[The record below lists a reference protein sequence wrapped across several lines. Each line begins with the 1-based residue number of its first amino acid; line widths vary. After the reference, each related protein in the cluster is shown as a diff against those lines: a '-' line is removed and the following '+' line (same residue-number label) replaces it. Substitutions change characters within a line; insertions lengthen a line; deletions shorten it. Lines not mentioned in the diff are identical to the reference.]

1 MSNAR
6 KGLSWMGVL
15 VGLLVFSA
23 SGCGDD
29 ESSALV
35 GVPVSSRVPEA
46 TAPAPATPTPSGD
59 VAKAPLV
66 LATLLA
72 EPPTPTASW
81 SGPDPTPVLRPSW
94 FGANGAGAV
103 WNLQD
108 GMMIMDGLSSS
119 FVDNQSQ
126 LQHLAPGDSRTI
138 RLVLSSRAG
147 ECSAYSMPG
156 MWFQSADPSVVTV
169 DEGTG
174 VITAVG
180 GGEASVEF
188 RSRLLPMA
196 SRVMVSVRNPRLD
209 EIGYP
214 DRDRPEPE
222 EASSLSVN
230 RPTCWSYGPMHDPRV
245 DWRPLRV
252 LSDLSEIESLVGTA
266 WYRDTKDLGPRYD
279 VTVAAIPIDRVATFG
294 LGVSLAPELEAGLVL
309 TVEGEGYELSRDGD
323 VMLTSG
329 PVEREFYGY
338 MDVMNSPPNNT
349 GALFVGHQDLDDR
362 WLVQWYSLEQPR
374 RVEWPMD
381 ETLRESASGEL
392 VYVNRVVV
400 QVPGYTK
407 WLGREIADDY
417 DAVDVHNDGERVLF
431 LTRVMTADEQASLV
445 ERIKRDARVSGAWAD
460 HVLTAWSGYS
470 DLARA
475 LEFSPDG
482 IEMVPDRLLLF
493 FVPETW
499 DRVSYRAAVMEL
511 AAAHGVEVLEFY
523 DDIMMAI
530 LGTPPLDEDGLTAL
544 AELMGDYGPDM
555 GAWTDEFYGSLY
567 RDWEGTPWDL
577 DLDSMLLVWPDVGYV
592 RKGMFRVHTNLDA
605 PTLEQVEVIAAR
617 HGGSVEELWSG
628 LGTFMLRVPSV
639 TDARGTLAMLDDL
652 SADPDVD
659 EAFAE

>member
-6 KGLSWMGVL
+6 KGLSWMSVL
-15 VGLLVFSA
+15 VGLLVFSG

-29 ESSALV
+29 ESSALA
-35 GVPVSSRVPEA
+35 GVPLSSRVPEA

-59 VAKAPLV
+59 GAKTPLV

-81 SGPDPTPVLRPSW
+81 SGLDPTPVLRPSW
-94 FGANGAGAV
+94 FGANGAEAV
-103 WNLQD
+103 SNPQD
-108 GMMIMDGLSSS
+108 GMLIMDGLSSE
-119 FVDNQSQ
+119 FADNYVN
-126 LQHLAPGDSRTI
+126 LQDLALGDSRTI
-138 RLVLSSRAG
+138 RVVLSSRAG
-147 ECSAYSMPG
+147 ECSADGMPG
-156 MWFQSADPSVVTV
+156 LWFQSADPSVVTV
-169 DEGTG
+169 DEDTG

-188 RSRLLPMA
+188 RSRLLPIA
-196 SRVMVSVRNPRLD
+196 GRVMVSVRNPRLD

-214 DRDRPEPE
+214 DRDRPEGG
-222 EASSLSVN
+222 SRLLVN
-230 RPTCWSYGPMHDPRV
+230 RPTCWSYGPAHDPRV

-266 WYRDTKDLGPRYD
+266 WYRDSKDLGPRYD
-279 VTVAAIPIDRVATFG
+279 VTVAAVPVDWAATFG
-294 LGVSLAPELEAGLVL
+294 RWVTLSPELEAGLVL
-309 TVEGEGYELSRDGD
+309 TVEGEGYELVGDGD

-329 PVEREFYGY
+329 PVEGEFYGHV
-338 MDVMNSPPNNT
+338 DVTNSRPNDT

-362 WLVQWYSLEQPR
+362 WRVEMYSFHPAR
-374 RVEWPMD
+374 GPEWPMV
-381 ETLRESASGEL
+381 EALRQSASGEL

-417 DAVDVHNDGERVLF
+417 DAVDVDNSGERVL
-431 LTRVMTADEQASLV
+431 LVTRVMTADEQASLV
-445 ERIKRDARVSGAWAD
+445 ERINGDHRVSGAWAD
-460 HVLTAWSGYS
+460 HILTRWSGYS
-470 DLARA
+470 DLARV

-493 FVPETW
+493 FLPETW
-499 DRVSYRAAVMEL
+499 DRVSYRVAVMEL
-511 AAAHGVEVLEFY
+511 AAAHGGEVLEFY
-523 DDIMMAI
+523 DDLMMAI

-544 AELMGDYGPDM
+544 AELMGDYGPDV
-555 GAWTDEFYGSLY
+555 AALTDEFDGSFY
-567 RDWEGTPWDL
+567 RDWEDTPWNLEDRL
-577 DLDSMLLVWPDVGYV
+577 FMWPDGEFVT
-592 RKGMFRVHTNLDA
+592 KGMFRVYTNLDV

-628 LGTFMLRVPSV
+628 LGKFMLRVPSV
-639 TDARGTLAMLDDL
+639 TDAKGTLAMLDDL

>member
-6 KGLSWMGVL
+6 KGLSWMSVV
-15 VGLLVFSA
+15 VGLLVFSG

-72 EPPTPTASW
+72 EQPTPTASW

-94 FGANGAGAV
+94 FAANGAEAV
-103 WNLQD
+103 SNPQD
-108 GMMIMDGLSSS
+108 GMLIMDGLSSE
-119 FVDNQSQ
+119 FVDNQKQ
-126 LQHLAPGDSRTI
+126 LQHLALGDNRTI
-138 RLVLSSRAG
+138 RVVLTSRAG
-147 ECSAYSMPG
+147 ECSADGMPG
-156 MWFQSADPSVVTV
+156 LWFQSAEPSVVTV
-169 DEGTG
+169 DEDTG

-180 GGEASVEF
+180 GGETFVEF

-222 EASSLSVN
+222 EASSLLAN
-230 RPTCWSYGPMHDPRV
+230 RPACWSYGPVHDPRV
-245 DWRPLRV
+245 FWRRLRV
-252 LSDLSEIESLVGTA
+252 VSDLSEIDSLVGMA
-266 WYRDTKDLGPRYD
+266 WYRESRGLGPRYD
-279 VTVAAIPIDRVATFG
+279 VTVAAVPIDRVATFG

-309 TVEGEGYELSRDGD
+309 TVEGEGYELAGDGD

-338 MDVMNSPPNNT
+338 MDVMNSPPNST

-417 DAVDVHNDGERVLF
+417 DAVDVDNDGERVLF

-445 ERIKRDARVSGAWAD
+445 ERINGDHRVSGAWAD
-460 HVLTAWSGYS
+460 HILTRWSGYS
-470 DLARA
+470 DLARV

-493 FVPETW
+493 FLPETW
-499 DRVSYRAAVMEL
+499 DRVSYRVAAMEL
-511 AAAHGVEVLEFY
+511 AAAHGGEVLEFY
-523 DDIMMAI
+523 DDLMMAI

-544 AELMGDYGPDM
+544 AELMGDYGPDV
-555 GAWTDEFYGSLY
+555 AAFTDEFDGSFY
-567 RDWEGTPWDL
+567 RDWEDTPWNLEDRL
-577 DLDSMLLVWPDVGYV
+577 FMWPDGEFVT
-592 RKGMFRVHTNLDA
+592 KGMFRVYTNLDV

-617 HGGSVEELWSG
+617 HGGSVDELWSG
-628 LGTFMLRVPSV
+628 LGKFMLRVPSV